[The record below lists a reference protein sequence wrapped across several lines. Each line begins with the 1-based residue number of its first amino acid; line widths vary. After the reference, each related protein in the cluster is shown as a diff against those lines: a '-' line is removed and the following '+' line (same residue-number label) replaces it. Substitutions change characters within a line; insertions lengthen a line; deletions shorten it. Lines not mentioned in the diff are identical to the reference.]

1 MSNSIDAP
9 GGAGGMEQFEA
20 DLASDTG
27 EQVGL
32 AALEGVD
39 ADQWSALYWLSR
51 ALHVDNADVSATLE
65 AILVRATD
73 VIPGAEA
80 AGINLYVRGK
90 FEPQAVHGAAPPVL
104 DDLQARTGV
113 GPCIDA
119 SREQRTIEVVDMR
132 ETPYWPNYGE
142 LAVSLGVFSMLCLPL
157 YVDQHRLGSL
167 SLYGKSVDAFHGH
180 PTHLAE
186 LFAAHAA
193 LALSEAQRSEHLRRA
208 LENRDLIGQ
217 AKGVLMARLAI
228 TADRAFQLLSESSQR
243 SNRKLVDIAEAVTM
257 TGELPPS

>member
-1 MSNSIDAP
+1 MSNSVAAS
-9 GGAGGMEQFEA
+9 GAAGGMEQFEA
-20 DLASDTG
+20 DLARDAA
-27 EQVGL
+27 EKVGL

-39 ADQWSALYWLSR
+39 ADQWSALGWLSR
-51 ALHVDNADVSATLE
+51 ALHVDNADVGATLE
-65 AILVRATD
+65 AILVRAID
-73 VIPGAEA
+73 VVPGAEA
-80 AGINLYVRGK
+80 AGINLLVRGK
-90 FEPQAVHGAAPPVL
+90 FEPQAVQGAAPPVL
-104 DDLQARTGV
+104 DELQARSGV

-132 ETPYWPNYGE
+132 HAPYWPDYGE

-167 SLYGKSVDAFHGH
+167 SLYGKATGAFQGH

-193 LALSEAQRSEHLRRA
+193 LALSEAQRGEHLRRA

-217 AKGVLMARLAI
+217 AKGVLMARFGI
-228 TADRAFQLLSESSQR
+228 TADRAFELLSEGSQR

-257 TGELPPS
+257 TGELPAK